1 MTFSPRAFKP
11 DGAWDCRLWGNMLQ
25 CTSKPTSTCDRC
37 HGTFIESGRNL
48 TEEIPHMSMQAH
60 LAELERRHRALEDE
74 IAEALAHPST
84 DDLKIAELKRR
95 KLQVK
100 DELARL
106 RQEAGSSIH

>member
-1 MTFSPRAFKP
+1 MGIQS
-11 DGAWDCRLWGNMLQ
+11 
-25 CTSKPTSTCDRC
+25 
-37 HGTFIESGRNL
+37 
-48 TEEIPHMSMQAH
+48 H

-74 IAEALAHPST
+74 INDALAHPST

-106 RQEAGSSIH
+106 RQDASVH